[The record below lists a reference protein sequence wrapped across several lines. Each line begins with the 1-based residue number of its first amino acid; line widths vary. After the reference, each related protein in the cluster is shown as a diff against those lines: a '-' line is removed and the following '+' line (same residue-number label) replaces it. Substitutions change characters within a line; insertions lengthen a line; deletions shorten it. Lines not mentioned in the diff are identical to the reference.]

1 MENTMDPKLKEIIVG
16 LIDATKELTKV
27 VQGLNQRVDVLEQ
40 LAAPQLI
47 RERILKPSGI
57 PLF

>member
-47 RERILKPSGI
+47 RERILQPSGI

>member
-1 MENTMDPKLKEIIVG
+1 MDPKLKEIVLG
-16 LIDATKELTKV
+16 LIDAAKELTKV

-47 RERILKPSGI
+47 RERILRGER
-57 PLF
+57 

>member
-1 MENTMDPKLKEIIVG
+1 MDKGTKDIIVG
-16 LIDATKELTKV
+16 LIYAAKELTKV

-47 RERILKPSGI
+47 RERILRGER
-57 PLF
+57 

>member
-1 MENTMDPKLKEIIVG
+1 MDPKLKEIIVG

-47 RERILKPSGI
+47 RERILRGER
-57 PLF
+57 